1 MPKIKTI
8 EERREYFRSWCLTE
22 KGFLSRKTTIVNR
35 AIVNRRCPSQNTL
48 AKYKVEGPDLERILE
63 AIRTYPEKR
72 IESE

>member
-8 EERREYFRSWCLTE
+8 EERREYFRSWCLTG

-35 AIVNRRCPSQNTL
+35 AIANRRCPSQHTL
-48 AKYKVEGPDLERILE
+48 AKYGVEGHELEAIIE

>member
-8 EERREYFRSWCLTE
+8 EERREYFRNWCQTE
-22 KGFLSRKTTIVNR
+22 KGFASRKKTIVER
-35 AIVNRRCPSQNTL
+35 AVAGRRCPSLHTL

-63 AIRTYPEKR
+63 AIRTYPGKR